1 MEKISSTLKRIPEYK
16 ILLSSITVFII
27 AFLSICIYGFS
38 IGGSYID
45 GLFIFYVIWV
55 SLVVSFLL
63 CLFMFGKAFF
73 KRFYNKEY
81 RERHIWGII
90 CLLLIIIQFFFYS
103 TANVTFAD
111 EENKNIHEVE
121 IVKVEDSYLPKA
133 KLPSSA
139 SLYFVDS
146 TSELNS
152 VWYEYFY
159 EEDEIL
165 PAVGGRVLIKET
177 VGAFGY
183 SVCEFV
189 EVTA

>member
-90 CLLLIIIQFFFYS
+90 CLLLIIIQFFFRINR
-103 TANVTFAD
+103 T
-111 EENKNIHEVE
+111 NIN
-121 IVKVEDSYLPKA
+121 IFPTYNL
-133 KLPSSA
+133 LTCFRI
-139 SLYFVDS
+139 YCNNRF
-146 TSELNS
+146 
-152 VWYEYFY
+152 
-159 EEDEIL
+159 
-165 PAVGGRVLIKET
+165 LISISIKW
-177 VGAFGY
+177 
-183 SVCEFV
+183 
-189 EVTA
+189 